1 MPAAEV
7 NAESV
12 RTPAW
17 DWPLIVAVWLS
28 LLVYGAIA
36 APIPAVN
43 EPHYLTKARHFW
55 QPEWCANDFFLASPN
70 AHTVFFATTGWLT
83 QWLSFEQ
90 TAWVGRTVTML
101 VLAVGWVSVVSTLL
115 PRRASPLLACWVFLA
130 FQSCGNLSGEW
141 LVGGIEG
148 KVFAY
153 GLLFAALGQL
163 LRGDFPSRTRSVSED
178 VIENDS
184 TRKEA
189 ASWLTRWIA
198 SSLTLRVGVEG
209 RSPARVVRAGA
220 LAGLAIAFH
229 PVVGAWG
236 VLAFAGATW
245 MKCAFDDRRENTD
258 SSKPDAP
265 VKNVRHPNLRWR
277 VRLQRALDRRWPFAL
292 LLLALLALPGLIPVV
307 QLLLEPASGETKR
320 AATYIQVYYRLAHHL
335 DPMLFPLRA
344 YVSYVALLLLWLIGL
359 RRESRSEAR
368 RLFDRV
374 VAWSVVFALAGLLVG
389 AGTRPAATM
398 PWFMERAALLKFY
411 PFRLA
416 DVLVPLAVSVLA
428 VGWWEREMAGD
439 AIGDRGLCAAND
451 ADSGGLCP
459 PLRRTNAGLT
469 PKRCLCAA
477 LFVLALVRAHSVVE
491 TNRYSGELRADW
503 IAACQWIDGH
513 LPHDAVVQAPHNGW
527 AFKWFARRAEYV
539 AFKDC
544 PQDAAGIVE
553 WNRRLI
559 FLKKWYEDQYVDQF
573 YSAEELRGF
582 RLATGI
588 THLLTDRL
596 GPLELE
602 PVYRNATFQVYDLS
616 SLD

>member
-7 NAESV
+7 HAQ
-12 RTPAW
+12 PATSPSC
-17 DWPLIVAVWLS
+17 DWPLIAAVWLS

-55 QPEWCANDFFLASPN
+55 QPEWCANDFFLTSPN
-70 AHTVFFATTGWLT
+70 AHSVFFVTIGWLT
-83 QWLSFEQ
+83 PWLSFEQ
-90 TAWVGRTVTML
+90 TAWVGRAVTML
-101 VLAVGWVSVVSTLL
+101 VLAVGWINLVSTMLL
-115 PRRASPLLACWVFLA
+115 RREAPLLACWMFLA
-130 FQSCGNLSGEW
+130 LQSCGNLSGEW

-148 KVFAY
+148 KVIAY

-163 LRGDFPSRTRSVSED
+163 LRSDSQTPTRSVSED
-178 VIENDS
+178 VSENDS
-184 TRKEA
+184 TREKT

-220 LAGLAIAFH
+220 LAGLAIGFH

-265 VKNVRHPNLRWR
+265 AKTVRPNLRWR
-277 VRLQRALDRRWPFAL
+277 VRLQWAVDQRGLLAL
-292 LLLALLALPGLIPVV
+292 LFLSLLALPGLVPVV
-307 QLLLEPASGETKR
+307 QLLLEPAPDATKR

-344 YVSYVALLLLWLIGL
+344 YASYAVLLLVWGIGW
-359 RRESRSEAR
+359 RSEAR
-368 RLFDRV
+368 SDARRMFDRV

-398 PWFMERAALLKFY
+398 PWFMERAGLLKFY

-416 DVLVPLAVSVLA
+416 DVLVPLAVSVVA
-428 VGWWEREMAGD
+428 VSE
-439 AIGDRGLCAAND
+439 LY
-451 ADSGGLCP
+451 
-459 PLRRTNAGLT
+459 RRTWPTLT
-469 PKRCLCAA
+469 SCLCAV
-477 LFVLALVRAHSVVE
+477 LFVLALARAHSVVE

-503 IAACQWIDGH
+503 IDACHWIDGH
-513 LPHDAVVQAPHNGW
+513 LPDEAVVQAPHNGW
-527 AFKWFARRAEYV
+527 AFKWFARRAEFV

-559 FLKKWYEDQYVDQF
+559 FLKKWYEDQYLDQF
-573 YSAEELRGF
+573 YSAAELRSL
-582 RLATGI
+582 RRATGI

-602 PVYRNATFQVYDLS
+602 PVYRNETFQVYDLS

>member
-90 TAWVGRTVTML
+90 TAWVGRAVTML
-101 VLAVGWVSVVSTLL
+101 VLAVGWISLVSTML

-148 KVFAY
+148 KVIAY

-163 LRGDFPSRTRSVSED
+163 LRGDFPSLTRSVSED

-184 TRKEA
+184 ARKET

-236 VLAFAGATW
+236 VLAFAGARL
-245 MKCAFDDRRENTD
+245 CEY
-258 SSKPDAP
+258 
-265 VKNVRHPNLRWR
+265 R
-277 VRLQRALDRRWPFAL
+277 VRGKQRGMKESFAVRWHSVLRPPYSGLLSLAL
-292 LLLALLALPGLIPVV
+292 LIVLALPGLIPVV
-307 QLLLEPASGETKR
+307 QLLLESASGETKR

-335 DPMLFPLRA
+335 DPMLFPMRA
-344 YVSYVALLLLWLIGL
+344 YVSYAALLLLWLIGL

-398 PWFMERAALLKFY
+398 PWFMERATLLKFY

-416 DVLVPLAVSVLA
+416 DVLVPLAVSVVL
-428 VGWWEREMAGD
+428 VGAWERRSRPTMKWWLGAV
-439 AIGDRGLCAAND
+439 
-451 ADSGGLCP
+451 
-459 PLRRTNAGLT
+459 
-469 PKRCLCAA
+469 
-477 LFVLALVRAHSVVE
+477 LFVLALARAHSVVE

-513 LPHDAVVQAPHNGW
+513 LPDEAVVQAPHNGW

-559 FLKKWYEDQYVDQF
+559 FLKRWYEDQYVDQF
-573 YSAEELRGF
+573 YSAEELRSL
-582 RLATGI
+582 RRATGI

-602 PVYRNATFQVYDLS
+602 PVYRNETFQVYDLS

>member
-90 TAWVGRTVTML
+90 TACVTRAVAML
-101 VLAVGWVSVVSTLL
+101 ILAVGWISLISKLL
-115 PRRASPLLACWVFLA
+115 PRREAPLLACWVFLA

-148 KVFAY
+148 KVVTY
-153 GLLFAALGQL
+153 GLLFASLGQL
-163 LRGDFPSRTRSVSED
+163 LRDRIVP
-178 VIENDS
+178 
-184 TRKEA
+184 
-189 ASWLTRWIA
+189 
-198 SSLTLRVGVEG
+198 
-209 RSPARVVRAGA
+209 AGA

-229 PVVGAWG
+229 PVVSAWG

-245 MKCAFDDRRENTD
+245 VTCTFGDPPKNTD
-258 SSKPDAP
+258 SSKPDSPA
-265 VKNVRHPNLRWR
+265 KVRKSSILRWHA
-277 VRLQRALDRRWPFAL
+277 RLSWATRQCWPLAL

-307 QLLLEPASGETKR
+307 QLLLEPAPDATKR

-344 YVSYVALLLLWLIGL
+344 YVSYAALLLLWLIGL

-416 DVLVPLAVSVLA
+416 DVLVPLAVSVVLVGALERRSRPTMKWWLGA
-428 VGWWEREMAGD
+428 V
-439 AIGDRGLCAAND
+439 
-451 ADSGGLCP
+451 
-459 PLRRTNAGLT
+459 
-469 PKRCLCAA
+469 
-477 LFVLALVRAHSVVE
+477 LFVLALARAHSVVE
-491 TNRYSGELRADW
+491 TNRYSRELRADW
-503 IAACQWIDGH
+503 IAACQWIDGQ
-513 LPHDAVVQAPHNGW
+513 LPREAVVQAPHNGW
-527 AFKWFARRAEYV
+527 AFKWFARRAEFV

-573 YSAEELRGF
+573 YSAEELRSL
-582 RLATGI
+582 RRATGI

-602 PVYRNATFQVYDLS
+602 PVYRNETFQVYDLS